1 MRRIAVVA
9 FGGNAILP
17 ADGKGTQKEQF
28 ENAHRAV
35 EKVSEL
41 ARRNFDLVIVHG
53 NGPQVGNLLL
63 QMDMA
68 SHLIPPFTIDVAD
81 AMTEGSIGYMLQIWL
96 ENYMRKLSLDK
107 EVATVLTPVLV
118 DPEDPAFQKPTKPV
132 GPFYSEER
140 AKELAKEKGWTVVE
154 DSGRGWRRV
163 VPSPAP
169 IDILNKRVIKGLVD
183 DGIIVIAGGGGGIPV
198 IINKD
203 GLIEGVEAVID
214 KDLTAAL
221 IGKVV
226 KADYLITLTAVDQVY
241 INFGKPNQKA
251 LRRITVE
258 EAERYLNE
266 GQFPAG
272 SMGPKI
278 KAAIEF
284 LRNGGKEVI
293 ITSAKKLKSAL
304 DGKSGT
310 RIIGGESWKRI
321 YSL

>member
-1 MRRIAVVA
+1 MRRVAVVA

-28 ENAHRAV
+28 ENAHKAV

-41 ARRNFDLVIVHG
+41 ARRNIDLVIVHG

-68 SHLIPPFTIDVAD
+68 SHIIPPFTIDVAD
-81 AMTEGSIGYMLQIWL
+81 AMTEGSMGYMLQVWL

-118 DPEDPAFQKPTKPV
+118 DPEDPAFQNPTKPV
-132 GPFYSEER
+132 GPFYSEEK
-140 AKELAKEKGWTVVE
+140 AKEMAREKGWTVIE

-169 IDILNKRVIKGLVD
+169 IDILNKRVIKGLIDNGV
-183 DGIIVIAGGGGGIPV
+183 IVIAGGGGGIPV
-198 IINKD
+198 IINED

-258 EAERYLNE
+258 EAEKYLNE

>member
-1 MRRIAVVA
+1 MRRVAVVA

-28 ENAHRAV
+28 ENAHKAV

-63 QMDMA
+63 QMEMA
-68 SHLIPPFTIDVAD
+68 SHIIPPFTIDVAD
-81 AMTEGSIGYMLQIWL
+81 AMTEGSIGYMLQVWF

-118 DPEDPAFQKPTKPV
+118 DPEDPAFQNPTKPV

-140 AKELAKEKGWTVVE
+140 AKKLAKEKGWTVIE

-169 IDILNKRVIKGLVD
+169 IDILNKRVIKDLVD

-221 IGKVV
+221 IAKII

-241 INFGKPNQKA
+241 INFGKPDQKP

-258 EAERYLNE
+258 EAEKYLKE

-284 LRNGGKEVI
+284 LKSGGKEVI

-310 RIIGGESWKRI
+310 RIIGGETWKRI